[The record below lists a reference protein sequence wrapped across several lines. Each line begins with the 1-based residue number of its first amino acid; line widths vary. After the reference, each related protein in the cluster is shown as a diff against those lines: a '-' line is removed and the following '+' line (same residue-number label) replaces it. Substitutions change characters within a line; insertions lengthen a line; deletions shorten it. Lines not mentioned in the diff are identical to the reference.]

1 VSYPGGGS
9 IGGSST
15 LFMVDFPACS
25 SVVGLMEFF
34 LLVETAAHFFLVDL
48 RAFLEER
55 LSSLFIVLLGL
66 LSLFDKLK

>member
-1 VSYPGGGS
+1 
-9 IGGSST
+9 
-15 LFMVDFPACS
+15 
-25 SVVGLMEFF
+25 
-34 LLVETAAHFFLVDL
+34 VETAAHFFLVDL